1 MGADIISEVFTVVA
15 AVVTG
20 LGATLTS
27 IFGLLYGGTPT
38 PALTP
43 LGILVALIVAAPIA
57 YMVLAWVVGQFKK
70 IKIFGGAKK

>member
-1 MGADIISEVFTVVA
+1 MGADIIGEIFTVVA

-27 IFGLLYGGTPT
+27 IFGLLYGGTPA
-38 PALTP
+38 ALTP